1 MPHLKPEGNFSMYTS
16 EEAEREHAEWLN
28 ELVRSTHAD
37 LLARYL
43 DLSERYGQLAAKL
56 DSRNMWLFVV
66 SVVLAMFV
74 SVYWLGIPLS
84 NPRDW

>member
-1 MPHLKPEGNFSMYTS
+1 MYTS
-16 EEAEREHAEWLN
+16 EHAGRDHAEWLD
-28 ELVRSTHAD
+28 ELTHSTHAD

-43 DLSERYGQLAAKL
+43 DLSERYNYVSAKL

-74 SVYWLGIPLS
+74 AVYWLGKG
-84 NPRDW
+84 